1 MNTLTPF
8 TVNPIGFVASPF
20 KEKFGIPRQPKL
32 CQVSSLLWLHGD
44 ANNID
49 CIRDIELNSH
59 IWVLF
64 QFHQNSQQGWHP
76 LVRPPRLDGNKKTGV
91 FATRSTFRPNQIG
104 MSAVKLLDVGVTD
117 KKVWLEV
124 EGLDLLDGTPIVDI
138 KPYIP
143 YADAIPEA
151 TSEFAPSA
159 QETQLNIRFSNAAHI
174 VIEELKTLIPN
185 LKIVIEQVL
194 KQDPRP
200 AYKKGKPDDKIY
212 GIRLYDLNIRWSIDA
227 DECHVLTI
235 EHVL

>member
-1 MNTLTPF
+1 MSF
-8 TVNPIGFVASPF
+8 TVNPIGYVKSPF
-20 KEKFGIPRQPKL
+20 KEKFGIPRQPQL
-32 CQVSSLLWLHGD
+32 CQVSSVLWLQGE

-64 QFHQNSQQGWHP
+64 QFHQNAEQGWHP

-104 MSAVKLLDVGVTD
+104 MSAVKLLNVGVTN
-117 KKVWLEV
+117 KQVWLEV

-151 TSEFAPSA
+151 TSEFAPSV
-159 QETQLNIRFSNAAHI
+159 QQTLLQIDFSETAKKVLADLKL
-174 VIEELKTLIPN
+174 ELPH
-185 LKIVIEQVL
+185 LKSIIEQVL

-227 DECHVLTI
+227 DQCQVLTI